1 MAINL
6 IFGKE
11 IKTSQG
17 MIHMKTK
24 SRGKGEI
31 MEVLN
36 VLNLTKQYGSDDNLV
51 KAVDDVSFK
60 INKGEFVAIVGPS
73 GGGKSTLI
81 HLLGGVD
88 RPDGG
93 KVLIDGEDLYSLKGD
108 NLTVFRRKNIG
119 IIYQFYNLIPVL
131 TVKENIILPA
141 VLDGRQVLDDYL
153 NELVKTLNLNNK
165 LSYLPNEISGGQQ
178 QRTAIGRALINHPK
192 LLLADEPTG
201 NLDSKNT
208 KMVMKLLKYYNE
220 TYGQTIIMV
229 THDLKLAKQASRI
242 ITFEDGRIV
251 DDKNGH

>member
-1 MAINL
+1 M
-6 IFGKE
+6 E
-11 IKTSQG
+11 I
-17 MIHMKTK
+17 
-24 SRGKGEI
+24 
-31 MEVLN
+31 LN
-36 VLNLTKQYGSDDNLV
+36 VSNLTKKYGKDENLV

-60 INKGEFVAIVGPS
+60 VQKGEFVAIVGPS

-88 RPDGG
+88 KPDNG
-93 KVLIDGEDLYSLKGD
+93 KVLIDGENLYGLKGD
-108 NLTVFRRKNIG
+108 SLTIFRRKNIG

-141 VLDGRQVLDDYL
+141 VLDGRKIMDDYL
-153 NELVKTLNLNNK
+153 EELIKTLDLKERLN
-165 LSYLPNEISGGQQ
+165 YLPNEISGGQQ
-178 QRTAIGRALINHPK
+178 QRCAIGRALINHPK

-208 KMVMKLLKYYNE
+208 KTVMKLLKYYNE

>member
-1 MAINL
+1 M
-6 IFGKE
+6 E
-11 IKTSQG
+11 I
-17 MIHMKTK
+17 
-24 SRGKGEI
+24 
-31 MEVLN
+31 LN
-36 VLNLTKQYGSDDNLV
+36 VSNLTKKYGKDENLV

-60 INKGEFVAIVGPS
+60 VQKGEFVAIVGPS

-88 RPDGG
+88 KPDNG
-93 KVLIDGEDLYSLKGD
+93 KVLIDGENLYGLKGD
-108 NLTVFRRKNIG
+108 SLTIFRRKNIG

-141 VLDGRQVLDDYL
+141 VLDGRKIMDDYL
-153 NELVKTLNLNNK
+153 EELVKTLDLKERLN
-165 LSYLPNEISGGQQ
+165 YLPNEISGGQQ
-178 QRTAIGRALINHPK
+178 QRCAIGRALINHPK

-208 KMVMKLLKYYNE
+208 KTVMKLLKYYNE

>member
-1 MAINL
+1 MEILNVSNL
-6 IFGKE
+6 IKKYGKDE
-11 IKTSQG
+11 
-17 MIHMKTK
+17 
-24 SRGKGEI
+24 
-31 MEVLN
+31 
-36 VLNLTKQYGSDDNLV
+36 NLV

-60 INKGEFVAIVGPS
+60 VQKGEFVAIVGPS

-88 RPDGG
+88 KPDNG
-93 KVLIDGEDLYSLKGD
+93 KVLINGEDLYGLKGD
-108 NLTVFRRKNIG
+108 SLTIFRRKNIG

-141 VLDGRQVLDDYL
+141 VLDGRKIMADYL
-153 NELVKTLNLNNK
+153 EELIKTLDLKGRLN
-165 LSYLPNEISGGQQ
+165 YLPNEISGGQQ
-178 QRTAIGRALINHPK
+178 QRCAIGRALINHPK

-208 KMVMKLLKYYNE
+208 KTVMKLLKYYNE